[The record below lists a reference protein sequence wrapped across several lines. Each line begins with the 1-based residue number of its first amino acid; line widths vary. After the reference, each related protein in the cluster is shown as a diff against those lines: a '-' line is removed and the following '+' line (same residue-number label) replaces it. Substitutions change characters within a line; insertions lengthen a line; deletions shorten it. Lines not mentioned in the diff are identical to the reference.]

1 MEDVVMDGDL
11 FHSYHFSLCA
21 GMGDVW
27 SAWSAFTCAIN
38 AMGLKMSLMSL

>member
-21 GMGDVW
+21 GMGDIWV
-27 SAWSAFTCAIN
+27 T
-38 AMGLKMSLMSL
+38 GLPLPVP